1 MPGSTEPPSIAA
13 GLRVLIVDDE
23 KNIRSTLTVC
33 LEGLG
38 AEVLAVGTSEAA
50 LAAVVR
56 QPYDLAFVDLALG
69 TESGLDLLPK
79 LLGEGTSLAIVLITA
94 YGTIETAVEAMR
106 RGAWDYLPKP
116 SRPPPIRPVI

>member
-1 MPGSTEPPSIAA
+1 MRWRPAWKIWVSAGPTWQGPRRRQERGRIPPSPMPGSNEPPSIAT

-56 QPYDLAFVDLALG
+56 QAYDIAFVDLA
-69 TESGLDLLPK
+69 
-79 LLGEGTSLAIVLITA
+79 
-94 YGTIETAVEAMR
+94 
-106 RGAWDYLPKP
+106 
-116 SRPPPIRPVI
+116 PVSYTHLRA